1 MDPPAELPSLSL
13 LERRLSEVLRGFE
26 THSKVMSEL
35 SHANKSLAPIY
46 AHLTSDPKIER
57 ILLRQFGTLGP
68 TLCHP
73 NESSRL
79 TWLDVLKERLT
90 QKDFQ
95 HQDNGLYHCSCKDI
109 SIELTGSQ
117 VEDIV
122 SGVLEGLLYP
132 RPQSEEERE
141 EHTFFR
147 LKEYLTNQIQQARKG
162 KLSSDSAR
170 TCLDDIEQTA
180 PPSLRQRADQLD
192 TASNS
197 EAGFIPSS
205 HGQHRVESLTSLGT
219 ECNLRSLE
227 EDTSAVTRKRNHR
240 HGQSA
245 QHRGLQVEMSRDTIE
260 IEGRTPYREPPDAQR
275 PQKRSKQLHNEKQ
288 VDGESCM
295 SDTEY
300 NPSSLG
306 TQPKEATQYVTS
318 AQVPYTKEENA
329 EGREFVLRL
338 ADNGATEWGIEQ
350 AYRTKFGICRP
361 LNAITRKFLM
371 KGLTEQAKNNA
382 KASSSGP

>member
-122 SGVLEGLLYP
+122 SGVLEGFLYP

-170 TCLDDIEQTA
+170 TSVQRMNTNEKAVLAVLHSCLDDIEQTA

-192 TASNS
+192 KAKKQRSRIHPIEPWST
-197 EAGFIPSS
+197 SS
-205 HGQHRVESLTSLGT
+205 
-219 ECNLRSLE
+219 
-227 EDTSAVTRKRNHR
+227 
-240 HGQSA
+240 
-245 QHRGLQVEMSRDTIE
+245 
-260 IEGRTPYREPPDAQR
+260 
-275 PQKRSKQLHNEKQ
+275 
-288 VDGESCM
+288 
-295 SDTEY
+295 
-300 NPSSLG
+300 
-306 TQPKEATQYVTS
+306 
-318 AQVPYTKEENA
+318 
-329 EGREFVLRL
+329 
-338 ADNGATEWGIEQ
+338 
-350 AYRTKFGICRP
+350 
-361 LNAITRKFLM
+361 
-371 KGLTEQAKNNA
+371 
-382 KASSSGP
+382 